1 MVNSNNSQGTN
12 GDVVHSVRVRV
23 CVANS
28 YGCVCV
34 CVLGS
39 VCVCV
44 CVCVGEIRSEKGERS
59 VSLSAKSQT
68 ELCGRVTCAA
78 AQGE

>member
-1 MVNSNNSQGTN
+1 MSLTAT
-12 GDVVHSVRVRV
+12 D
-23 CVANS
+23 
-28 YGCVCV
+28 VCV
-34 CVLGS
+34 CLCVRKR
-39 VCVCV
+39 VCV